1 MGICYFDF
9 TKFFKTVNNI
19 SSWLMWIVFMVLPFF
34 NTNFG
39 TCLKGLVNLLDGCNQ
54 FLMSFHQSL
63 YFVKWSGALFFP
75 IFMFDLFMK
84 VMSLDFVPCVL
95 SKNMWA
101 VLYNQV
107 GGH

>member
-54 FLMSFHQSL
+54 FLMSFYQSL
-63 YFVKWSGALFFP
+63 YFVTAVNVVVLCFFLFLCL
-75 IFMFDLFMK
+75 IYL
-84 VMSLDFVPCVL
+84 
-95 SKNMWA
+95 
-101 VLYNQV
+101 
-107 GGH
+107 